1 MLPLPHVLTI
11 LGSPVQARTTRQT
24 QLQSHWGFECT
35 CKHCT
40 ADTDLIADSDRRIEQ
55 IHALWRDLDDYSP
68 ASSGSADNA
77 QQLIE
82 LYQLEHLDTR
92 MHEAHYRA
100 AIEWNGVGDSALAVE
115 AARRCLEKGELMR
128 GPEAPFARNM
138 RDLLQDPQ
146 KHWSWRFRL
155 KRRP

>member
-1 MLPLPHVLTI
+1 M
-11 LGSPVQARTTRQT
+11 RQN

-40 ADTDLIADSDRRIEQ
+40 ADTDFIADSDRRIEQ

-68 ASSGSADNA
+68 ASSGSTDKAE
-77 QQLIE
+77 QLIE

-92 MHEAHYRA
+92 MHEAYYRA
-100 AIEWNGVGDSALAVE
+100 AIEWNGVGNSVLAIE
-115 AARRCLEKGELMR
+115 AARKCLDRGELMR

-138 RDLLQDPQ
+138 RDLLQDPR

-155 KRRP
+155 PKFHEHDQ